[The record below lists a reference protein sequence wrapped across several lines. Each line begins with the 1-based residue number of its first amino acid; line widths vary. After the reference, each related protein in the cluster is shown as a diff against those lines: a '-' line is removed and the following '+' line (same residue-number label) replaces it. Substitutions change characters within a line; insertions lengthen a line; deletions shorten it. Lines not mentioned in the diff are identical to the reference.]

1 VDGQDE
7 LADEMGIDGDRPLWV
22 CGCTGPGEE
31 AVILEAYLRLREDV
45 SDLQLAIIPRK
56 PERFDE
62 AAAEIEKRRLPFVRR
77 SAAPARDAE
86 RNGVRVFLGDT
97 MGELGKFYAL
107 SDVIFVGRT
116 MVPLGGSDVLEVA
129 GLARPMVV
137 GPSVYNFAEPVRAL
151 LDGGG
156 IVQID
161 KTVDDAGA
169 AEHLAGA
176 IQRLLQDE
184 RSRQTVG
191 QSARQVLLANQGAT
205 ERTVQLLRALTT
217 QSRDREGAVSY

>member
-1 VDGQDE
+1 
-7 LADEMGIDGDRPLWV
+7 
-22 CGCTGPGEE
+22 
-31 AVILEAYLRLREDV
+31 
-45 SDLQLAIIPRK
+45 
-56 PERFDE
+56 
-62 AAAEIEKRRLPFVRR
+62 
-77 SAAPARDAE
+77 
-86 RNGVRVFLGDT
+86 

-116 MVPLGGSDVLEVA
+116 MVPLGGSGVLEVA